1 MGRPP
6 DKDVFLSALRDQ
18 GNRAGNTTLQREL
31 GWEETKYWKVH
42 EQLFKEGQI
51 EKGKGYG
58 GSVKLTRQ
66 DAWWRRQPPPAIRPA
81 AAAAESRDGLPA
93 TIDAIPMAV
102 AEALVEEYTS
112 ELQLYPAV
120 KKQLETHWT
129 L

>member
-6 DKDVFLSALRDQ
+6 DKDVFPSALRDQ

-66 DAWWRRQPPPAIRPA
+66 DAWWRRQPPPP
-81 AAAAESRDGLPA
+81 SD
-93 TIDAIPMAV
+93 
-102 AEALVEEYTS
+102 
-112 ELQLYPAV
+112 LQLPQRSLGTACLRPST
-120 KKQLETHWT
+120 QSRWQSPRL
-129 L
+129 